1 MSKRPKSKKF
11 SSFCI
16 NRINSFL
23 NNIYEIQ
30 ISSNAKTTHNIR
42 TDIKKLRSLFILTK
56 MLDKKFKQSVFYRI
70 NVNILKRIFRIAGKI
85 REAELILIKTDET
98 GIPPEIAH
106 RIKASAQESLKSH
119 RLEFAD
125 MMNGFENFSFIEIKK
140 YYKKT
145 GKKFREKKI
154 LLKCLK
160 LYMKEFK
167 KIKSLIVINHSPENL
182 HAIRKLLKNMCATGS
197 FLRKVNHNKNLSSF
211 LRICEKEEIKLGD
224 WHDKIIFAEYLR
236 KMLNFKENNNDITK
250 SKFFQI
256 IDEKNNQLFESLYIN
271 LYNIFCNTYKKN
283 HLKKFILPAL

>member
-1 MSKRPKSKKF
+1 MSKRTKSKKF

-16 NRINSFL
+16 KRINSFL

-30 ISSNAKTTHNIR
+30 ISSNAKTIHNIR

-85 REAELILIKTDET
+85 REAELILTKTDET
-98 GIPPEIAH
+98 GIPPEIAYK
-106 RIKASAQESLKSH
+106 IKASVQKSLKSH

-145 GKKFREKKI
+145 GKKFREEKI

-160 LYMKEFK
+160 LFMREFK
-167 KIKSLIVINHSPENL
+167 KIKSLIVINPSPENL

-197 FLRKVNHNKNLSSF
+197 LLRKVNHNKNLSSF

-224 WHDKIIFAEYLR
+224 WHDKIIFADNLR
-236 KMLNFKENNNDITK
+236 KVIIFKEINNNIGENE
-250 SKFFQI
+250 FI
-256 IDEKNNQLFESLYIN
+256 RINDEENNELLDSLYIN
-271 LYNIFCNTYKKN
+271 LFNIFCNTYSKN
-283 HLKKFILPAL
+283 KLKKFILSD